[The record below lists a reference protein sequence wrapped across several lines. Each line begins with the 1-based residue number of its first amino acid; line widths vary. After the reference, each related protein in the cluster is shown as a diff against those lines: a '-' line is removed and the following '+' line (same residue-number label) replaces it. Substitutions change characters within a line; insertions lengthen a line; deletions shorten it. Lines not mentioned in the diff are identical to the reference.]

1 MPERDFSIVAQPN
14 MAGGLIGTRPR
25 GRGPASTRRPV
36 RDGQPAGKSSPGR
49 GETLKVTLARILAA
63 TGLEEGHIARLTGL
77 ESDGPEG
84 DGIWP
89 AIPLDHPPGIGPP
102 GPREAPAFVEMS
114 ARLVARLR
122 RDYGRGVV
130 TDQGR
135 RLGDLPAVAE
145 WLGTLEAGRM
155 TPRT

>member
-1 MPERDFSIVAQPN
+1 MLERDFSIVAQPN
-14 MAGGLIGTRPR
+14 MAGGLIGTKPR
-25 GRGPASTRRPV
+25 GRGPASTQRPIQ
-36 RDGQPAGKSSPGR
+36 DGQPASKSSPGR

-63 TGLEEGHIARLTGL
+63 AGPEEGLIARLTGL
-77 ESDGPEG
+77 GSDGPED
-84 DGIWP
+84 DGTWP
-89 AIPLDHPPGIGPP
+89 AIPADYPPGIGPP
-102 GPREAPAFVEMS
+102 APREAPAFVEMS

-122 RDYGRGVV
+122 RDYGRGVI

-155 TPRT
+155 TPRP